1 MAWRAGLIL
10 SSVPRKGSIVALTA
24 DQLAQVRRMISEP
37 NDSNGYT
44 DLILLA
50 AAEAFLTDGSYNL
63 RGLAG
68 ELWEQKAAATW
79 ELVQTSESGSSRAMQ
94 QAFDHAVTMA
104 KLFKEVSAG
113 IETTS
118 SYPRSTR
125 IVRPVR
131 EA

>member
-1 MAWRAGLIL
+1 
-10 SSVPRKGSIVALTA
+10 VALTA

-37 NDSNGYT
+37 DDSNGYT
-44 DLILLA
+44 DVILLA
-50 AAEAFLTDGSYNL
+50 MAEVFLLDGVYNL

-94 QAFDHAVTMA
+94 QAFEHAVTMA
-104 KLFKEVSAG
+104 KLFREIGTGVETSA
-113 IETTS
+113 S
-118 SYPRSTR
+118 APRSTR

-131 EA
+131 EG